1 MTATPAANASADVAT
16 FTGTGAC
23 IVRGCIQYTQADLD
37 LFLLSTATILVGG
50 NGQQEDKFQL
60 PNGNNVDEFC
70 SFANNTASCS
80 AVVSGSATTFTTTF
94 ATAVPTV
101 QGVLPAGSGASAM
114 GPGPAIGGALVA
126 FGLAVGVF
134 L

>member
-1 MTATPAANASADVAT
+1 MYFFDDVYS
-16 FTGTGAC
+16 
-23 IVRGCIQYTQADLD
+23 ILRLI
-37 LFLLSTATILVGG
+37 LLSTATILVGG

-101 QGVLPAGSGASAM
+101 QGLLPAGSGASAM